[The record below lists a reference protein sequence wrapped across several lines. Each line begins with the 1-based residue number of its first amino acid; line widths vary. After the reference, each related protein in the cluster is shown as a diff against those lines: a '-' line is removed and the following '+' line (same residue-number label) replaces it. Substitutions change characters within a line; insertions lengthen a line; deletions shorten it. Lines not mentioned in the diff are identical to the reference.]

1 MNDQLIVQGI
11 NSQGFGIIPKLIMQD
26 RNISATAKCIYAYFC
41 SFAGAGG
48 QCFPTRKKICYD
60 LCISQDTLSK
70 HLNQLIKY
78 GYISCEQIKE
88 NGRFSHNV
96 YTLVTNL
103 PLPKISDTVES
114 DTKLPLPKISDTVK
128 LDTKNNNN
136 NKNNKCEDIK
146 ENIKEK
152 TQKPQTENEDIKNA
166 VFEIINYLNK
176 KTNKNYDAKYRVNI
190 NLINDRLNEGY
201 SIADFK
207 TVIDKKVEEW
217 QGTKWED
224 YLRPITLFSDKNF
237 NGYLNNS
244 HYQKLT
250 RNKNLSNLNGKYEY
264 TVYDRFDTVG
274 PNYDIEEYE
283 RLSKYNI

>member
-41 SFAGAGG
+41 SFAGGGG

-103 PLPKISDTVES
+103 PLPKNSDTVKS
-114 DTKLPLPKISDTVK
+114 DTKLPLPKISDTEE

-136 NKNNKCEDIK
+136 NKNNKEDKKERKK
-146 ENIKEK
+146 ENAKSENQSFDSLIDDYS
-152 TQKPQTENEDIKNA
+152 ENEKLRSELKEHLKTRKSKKAAMTNRAIELSLEKLDKLSNNDAEKIQIVQNA
-166 VFEIINYLNK
+166 IMNGWTTFYPLKDEQPSKITTGNSR
-176 KTNKNYDAKYRVNI
+176 KNYDFGLGA
-190 NLINDRLNEGY
+190 
-201 SIADFK
+201 
-207 TVIDKKVEEW
+207 
-217 QGTKWED
+217 
-224 YLRPITLFSDKNF
+224 
-237 NGYLNNS
+237 
-244 HYQKLT
+244 
-250 RNKNLSNLNGKYEY
+250 
-264 TVYDRFDTVG
+264 
-274 PNYDIEEYE
+274 NYDLDMYE
-283 RLSKYNI
+283 SNYRYI